1 MVNKNEL
8 VELDFHDITQYW
20 DYIIESYINGQFGQ
34 AKELYSEMSVAQ
46 CLDFGD
52 YIDANDVCFEIGLM
66 PDEFIY
72 FLES

>member
-8 VELDFHDITQYW
+8 LALDFHDITQYW

-46 CLDFGD
+46 SLDFGD
-52 YIDANDVCFEIGLM
+52 YITLNEISFDIGLL

>member
-8 VELDFHDITQYW
+8 AELDFHDITQYW
-20 DYIIESYINGQFGQ
+20 DYIIESYINGQFFQ

-52 YIDANDVCFEIGLM
+52 YIDVNDVCFVIGLM